1 MLGGMEGSVD
11 AAPAW
16 MLGPSM
22 NMALGEA
29 YGETEKLLVG
39 DPDSVMELEPVV
51 SALGLAI
58 GEIVCDC

>member
-1 MLGGMEGSVD
+1 MFGGMEGSID

-29 YGETEKLLVG
+29 DGETEKLLVEV
-39 DPDSVMELEPVV
+39 PDSVMELDPVV
-51 SALGLAI
+51 SAL
-58 GEIVCDC
+58 IVCVADC